1 MGDLELL
8 RYCRPKPV
16 SWGLWACRRID
27 GYRDRPVP
35 RQTASTQMHRKG
47 GGMALQ
53 SSEEGWGDHAF
64 TETIVTVLVRAER
77 RQPDKARKHR
87 APYLL
92 LHLKTLRG
100 DHKCSLSV
108 LPCKDE

>member
-1 MGDLELL
+1 
-8 RYCRPKPV
+8 
-16 SWGLWACRRID
+16 
-27 GYRDRPVP
+27 
-35 RQTASTQMHRKG
+35 MHRKG

-87 APYLL
+87 AHTQTRPPPPIKSPTMTVSTRAQKRLRDVPTGSPSSHAIGPYEAMVFCEREE
-92 LHLKTLRG
+92 TDAAG
-100 DHKCSLSV
+100 A
-108 LPCKDE
+108 